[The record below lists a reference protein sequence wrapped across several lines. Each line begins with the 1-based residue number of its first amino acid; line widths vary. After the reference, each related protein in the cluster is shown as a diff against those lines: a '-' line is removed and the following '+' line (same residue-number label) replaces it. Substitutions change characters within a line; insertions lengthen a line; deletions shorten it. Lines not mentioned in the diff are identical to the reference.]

1 MKQELKDKVKSMV
14 NKYGIEH
21 TLEFFDTNIDIIKK
35 VYQDDPSEFL
45 NQFNNTIRVEKDGKI
60 YYVDKNNIPLFY
72 YSQDKENGCVWISY
86 ERVWI
91 FFSEIIRLNRDE
103 IVVIMNN
110 WLEEDYNIK
119 DLTPVFVACSL
130 LVIIGTHL

>member
-60 YYVDKNNIPLFY
+60 YYVDKNNTPLFY
-72 YSQDKENGCVWISY
+72 YSQDRIDGCVWINY

-119 DLTPVFVACSL
+119 DLTPVFVAGYNWNTSL
-130 LVIIGTHL
+130 I